1 MNKILSLALIFVLI
15 IACEPDKT
23 QLTGEA
29 SFLDNGTE
37 IYISQLENLQNVT
50 PIDTL
55 IVENNTFV
63 GTLESAKPQDVYIL
77 MVDGVS
83 GQNLV
88 FINEN
93 KDLNIKLSEE
103 NLRNSEVIS
112 GENNQLLKEYLADQ
126 VSISEESKAKQ
137 NEMRK
142 AMYAGDR
149 TKFQNLKKELSE
161 IQEANISRKKEIAQN
176 NTNSV
181 VSLLI
186 INDFVKR
193 KSIPSSES
201 KALFKNLSADLKDS
215 KSGKTLNKSIIA
227 VNATDIG
234 SVAPKFEAPTPNG
247 DMLSLDDALGKVTLV
262 DFWASWCKPCRMEN
276 PNIVS
281 VYQDYKDK
289 GFTVLGVS
297 LDKPNQKN
305 RWLKAIEDDNLT
317 WNHVSNLQ
325 YWSDPVARM
334 YGINSI
340 PAAFLLDENG
350 KIIAK
355 DLRGNALRA
364 KVSELLDEES
374 TVK

>member
-1 MNKILSLALIFVLI
+1 MNKIISFALIFSLI
-15 IACEPDKT
+15 VACEPDKT
-23 QLTGEA
+23 QLTGNA

-37 IYISQLENLQNVT
+37 IYISQLENLQSVT

-63 GTLESAKPQDVYIL
+63 GTLKPATPQDIYIL

-93 KDLNIKLSEE
+93 KDLNITLSED

-112 GENNQLLKEYLADQ
+112 GENNQLLKEYLANQ
-126 VSISEESKAKQ
+126 VSVSEESKAKQ

-149 TKFQNLKKELSE
+149 TKFQSLKKELSE
-161 IQEANISRKKEIAQN
+161 IKEANIAHKKEIAQN
-176 NTNSV
+176 NPNSV

-201 KALFKNLSADLKDS
+201 KDLFKNLSANLKDS

-247 DMLSLDDALGKVTLV
+247 DVLSLDDALAKVTLV

-364 KVSELLDEES
+364 KVSELLDEEP
-374 TVK
+374 TAE